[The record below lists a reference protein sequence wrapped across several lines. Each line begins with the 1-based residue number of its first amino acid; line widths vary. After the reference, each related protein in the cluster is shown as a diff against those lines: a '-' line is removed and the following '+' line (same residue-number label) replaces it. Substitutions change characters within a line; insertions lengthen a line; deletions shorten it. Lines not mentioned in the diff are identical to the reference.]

1 MAELGPELV
10 ASMAA
15 FVRCSL
21 QRQGE
26 ANVGGKLAPGMEPD
40 KANAMVVAAGAEA
53 MRSSGSELSSKAGH
67 GGALWREWQSE
78 GERGESEWELRGIP
92 IA

>member
-21 QRQGE
+21 QRQGA

-53 MRSSGSELSSKAGH
+53 MRSSGSELNSKAGH
-67 GGALWREWQSE
+67 GGAL
-78 GERGESEWELRGIP
+78 
-92 IA
+92 

>member
-26 ANVGGKLAPGMEPD
+26 ANVSGELAPGMEPD
-40 KANAMVVAAGAEA
+40 KAKAMVVAG
-53 MRSSGSELSSKAGH
+53 GSELSSKAGH